1 MNWADFQ
8 PGRRVVCVREN
19 NRFPPGMQILGPWP
33 LSPLVGRVYT
43 IKSAQPGAL
52 SGRLSLD
59 LVEIINEPT
68 HFLWN
73 GERCSAKVL
82 FLATHF
88 RPLDESRLDQFRKLL
103 APSPEK
109 AVQP

>member
-8 PGRRVVCVREN
+8 PGRRVLCVREDGG
-19 NRFPPGMQILGPWP
+19 FPAGLQILGSWP
-33 LSPLVGRVYT
+33 RTPLVGRVYT
-43 IKSAQPGAL
+43 IKSAEPGAV
-52 SGRLSLD
+52 SGVLSLD
-59 LVEIINEPT
+59 LVEIINEPP

-73 GERCSAKVL
+73 GKLGSAKVL